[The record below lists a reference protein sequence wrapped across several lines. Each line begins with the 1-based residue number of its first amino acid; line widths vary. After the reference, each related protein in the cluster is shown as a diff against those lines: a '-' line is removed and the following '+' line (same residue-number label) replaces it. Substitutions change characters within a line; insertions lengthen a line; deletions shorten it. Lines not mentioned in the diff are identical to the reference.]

1 MDSPPHITLSGSS
14 EEAQHEALLWLR
26 QRLSESTNGMS
37 VCNNFILHLG
47 EKEQKQLRRM
57 ASHGLSVEESF
68 DSGQA
73 RITVRG
79 SSLEDEAMA
88 ALQVEAMVCSAVDE
102 FVRQEKCRRQRQPGE
117 LGLQRKDIS
126 KSDPEYLEVEKA
138 VRQMGQQTVKVE

>member
-1 MDSPPHITLSGSS
+1 
-14 EEAQHEALLWLR
+14 
-26 QRLSESTNGMS
+26 
-37 VCNNFILHLG
+37 
-47 EKEQKQLRRM
+47 M

-79 SSLEDEAMA
+79 NSPEDVAVAVA
-88 ALQVEAMVCSAVDE
+88 ALQVEAMVCNAVDE
-102 FVRQEKCRRQRQPGE
+102 FVKQEKCRRRRQPGG
-117 LGLQRKDIS
+117 LGLQRKEIS